1 MRGLKK
7 QRRVQVILISL
18 LCLTLATILIGFSLR
33 KGINFFMSPTEVVA
47 NPPKTTETFRIGG
60 LVVEGSI
67 QPAMGIPFTFDVTD
81 GGNTLSVNYV
91 GTDLRPDLFEAGQGT
106 IAKGRLVEGIFHA
119 TEILAKHDETY
130 MPTEVIDALKK
141 QGVYKDPDN

>member
-47 NPPKTTETFRIGG
+47 NPPNTTEIFRIGG

-67 QPAMGIPFTFDVTD
+67 QPAMG
-81 GGNTLSVNYV
+81 LS
-91 GTDLRPDLFEAGQGT
+91 L
-106 IAKGRLVEGIFHA
+106 IHI
-119 TEILAKHDETY
+119 
-130 MPTEVIDALKK
+130 
-141 QGVYKDPDN
+141 